1 MTLVDT
7 HCHLNDDR
15 AFPDPG
21 DAVAEAVGAGV
32 ARMVC
37 VGVDAES
44 SRLALALADAHEEV
58 YAAVG
63 WHPNHASAYVPAS
76 LRELEGLLS
85 HPKCVAVGETG
96 LDYFRDHASPGQQER
111 AFRDQLALAAESGKP
126 VVLHCREA
134 YSDLLAVLEEEPR
147 PPLVFHCF
155 AGTEDDA
162 RRAVGMGGYLGVDGP
177 VTYRSA
183 AALRAVLAGVPR
195 DRLLLETDAPWM
207 APEPYRGQR
216 NRPSWLPHVCAGLA
230 AAAGLEPADCA
241 ALTTANAR
249 AVFGPLGL

>member
-21 DAVAEAVGAGV
+21 GAVAEAVAAGV

-37 VGVDAES
+37 VGVDVES
-44 SRLALALADAHEEV
+44 SRRALALAEAHPEV

-63 WHPNHASAYVPAS
+63 WHPNHAAEYSPGS
-76 LRELEGLLS
+76 LAELEVLAS

-96 LDYFRDHASPGQQER
+96 LDYFRDHAAPNEQER
-111 AFRDQLALAAESGKP
+111 AFRDQLGLAERVGKP

-134 YSDLLAVLEEEPR
+134 YADLLAILEEAPR
-147 PPLVFHCF
+147 PRLVFHCF
-155 AGTEDDA
+155 AGTEEDA
-162 RRAVGMGGYLGVDGP
+162 RRAVALGGFVGVDGP

-183 AALRAVLAGVPR
+183 GPLRAVLAGVPR
-195 DRLLLETDAPWM
+195 QRLLIETDAPWM
-207 APEPYRGQR
+207 SPEPYRSQR
-216 NRPSWLPHVCAGLA
+216 NRPAWLPSVCGGLA
-230 AAAGLEPADCA
+230 AALEVSVDECA
-241 ALTTANAR
+241 ELTTANAQ
-249 AVFGPLGL
+249 AAFGPLGL